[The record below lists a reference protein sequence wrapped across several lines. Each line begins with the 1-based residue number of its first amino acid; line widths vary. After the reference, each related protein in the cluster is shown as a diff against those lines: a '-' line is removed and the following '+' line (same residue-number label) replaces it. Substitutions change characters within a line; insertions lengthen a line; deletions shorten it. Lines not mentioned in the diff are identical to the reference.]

1 VDYHLQ
7 VTSNPAPAE
16 PGPRLRRVQR
26 EVIGLMRPYEVMVIL
41 DARLDDDVIRAA
53 VDRSTQVIRAGGGT
67 PGKVDRW
74 GKRRFAYELRHQSE
88 GYYVV
93 IEATAEPEAMA
104 DLDRML
110 HLADEVVRHK
120 IIRLPDKVAGRSPR
134 PAHVDSRPTA
144 ETDANGA

>member
-1 VDYHLQ
+1 
-7 VTSNPAPAE
+7 
-16 PGPRLRRVQR
+16 
-26 EVIGLMRPYEVMVIL
+26 MRPYEVMVIL
-41 DARLDDDVIRAA
+41 DARLEDEVIRAA

-93 IEATAEPEAMA
+93 IEATAEPAAMA

-110 HLADEVVRHK
+110 HLADEVIRHK

-134 PAHVDSRPTA
+134 PAPVDSRPPA

>member
-1 VDYHLQ
+1 
-7 VTSNPAPAE
+7 
-16 PGPRLRRVQR
+16 
-26 EVIGLMRPYEVMVIL
+26 MRPYEVMVIL
-41 DARLDDDVIRAA
+41 DARLEDEVIRAA

-93 IEATAEPEAMA
+93 IEATAEPAAMA

-120 IIRLPDKVAGRSPR
+120 IIRLPDKVAGRNPR
-134 PAHVDSRPTA
+134 SAPV